1 MNEIINS
8 DYIGCILKA
17 PPPSDTRIPY
27 CLALVTNKKPI
38 SSTSSSSSSSSSLSF
53 KTKTTSS
60 SPTKI
65 TTQPIKTDPLTTPTK
80 LTSQPSILLKQQ
92 DPIKQAIVSHCKFL
106 TSLYKTN
113 KINKTE
119 LLQQLNILFDK
130 IWVDYNLGIIEKVP
144 IEKITPLP
152 KNFDIPKFLNDSKTL
167 LYLLKNPQYLYT
179 LYSSSFNNS
188 YKDPTPIIINDN
200 NSSNNNSNNNNSNNN
215 INNNI
220 NINNDNK
227 NNVNNINNTNNVDG
241 NCKCIINNKRKRI

>member
-8 DYIGCILKA
+8 DYIDCILKT

-38 SSTSSSSSSSSSLSF
+38 SSTSSSSTSSSTSSTSSSSSSTSSSSSLSF
-53 KTKTTSS
+53 KTKTTS
-60 SPTKI
+60 PTKI
-65 TTQPIKTDPLTTPTK
+65 TTQPIKTDLSTTSPTK
-80 LTSQPSILLKQQ
+80 LTSQSSILLKQQ

-113 KINKTE
+113 KIDKAE

-200 NSSNNNSNNNNSNNN
+200 NNNNN
-215 INNNI
+215 INND
-220 NINNDNK
+220 NNNK